1 LQEVIPPCQN
11 DFVGR
16 LDVYK
21 RYGVAA
27 VFIKGGALK
36 VVLFTVMSLLLTAAL
51 VLACLPNRLG
61 FGPWAAEIVEEH
73 YDVRNVLAERIG
85 ELSDEELVGQLF
97 VVGFDGLDLNDATV
111 ERLAGLRPAG
121 VILFARNIADADR
134 LRGLTGALQAEA
146 AELGLPGLLIAVDQE
161 GGRVRRLKD
170 GFSSIPAMGELPG
183 RTDPAGAETVGEV
196 IGRELAA
203 VGCNWNLAPVVDVLT
218 NPSNPGIGDRSFSG
232 DPAVV
237 CEYAA
242 AVARGIL
249 ASGVA
254 VCAKHFPG
262 KGEAA
267 VDAHY
272 DLPVIAVDS
281 EHLEAYEWPP
291 FRALLTD
298 GQWLKA
304 AMVSHVVIPV
314 LDPEKPASL
323 SPAAYDA
330 LRGDIGFDGVAV
342 TDDLEMGAI
351 VKNYGLPE
359 AAVMALG
366 AGADLVLICHTAAQM
381 TGARDAV
388 LAALKDGGLEREMLR
403 RHVLRVWLFKLAL
416 GLPLP
421 GLADYDRAFEEVCL
435 RLGLD
440 PVERRSLLDNPPD
453 VSVCGS
459 AEHRALLNAAL
470 R

>member
-1 LQEVIPPCQN
+1 
-11 DFVGR
+11 
-16 LDVYK
+16 
-21 RYGVAA
+21 
-27 VFIKGGALK
+27 
-36 VVLFTVMSLLLTAAL
+36 
-51 VLACLPNRLG
+51 
-61 FGPWAAEIVEEH
+61 
-73 YDVRNVLAERIG
+73 
-85 ELSDEELVGQLF
+85 
-97 VVGFDGLDLNDATV
+97 
-111 ERLAGLRPAG
+111 
-121 VILFARNIADADR
+121 
-134 LRGLTGALQAEA
+134 
-146 AELGLPGLLIAVDQE
+146 
-161 GGRVRRLKD
+161 
-170 GFSSIPAMGELPG
+170 
-183 RTDPAGAETVGEV
+183 
-196 IGRELAA
+196 
-203 VGCNWNLAPVVDVLT
+203 
-218 NPSNPGIGDRSFSG
+218 
-232 DPAVV
+232 
-237 CEYAA
+237 
-242 AVARGIL
+242 
-249 ASGVA
+249 VA

-459 AEHRALLNAAL
+459 AEHRALLYAAL